1 MKTGSKVIYTGE
13 DNEVTMLKKGDAGI
27 ILLSHGDGYFEVEF
41 LDEEGIVKVLE
52 TLNEEFLESVPE
64 KV

>member
-1 MKTGSKVIYTGE
+1 METGNKVRSTGE
-13 DNEVTMLKKGDAGI
+13 DNEVTMLKKNDTGT

-52 TLNEEFLESVPE
+52 TLSEEVLE
-64 KV
+64 KI